1 LYKIVVLDC
10 FIAFIILFVFF
21 TQIYNLSIVQ
31 DSLKAVDI
39 ILPPINFIVH
49 LGVIYLVTLF
59 ICLFCVN
66 SVMFRV
72 KK

>member
-1 LYKIVVLDC
+1 
-10 FIAFIILFVFF
+10 
-21 TQIYNLSIVQ
+21 Q

-49 LGVIYLVTLF
+49 LGVIFLVTLF